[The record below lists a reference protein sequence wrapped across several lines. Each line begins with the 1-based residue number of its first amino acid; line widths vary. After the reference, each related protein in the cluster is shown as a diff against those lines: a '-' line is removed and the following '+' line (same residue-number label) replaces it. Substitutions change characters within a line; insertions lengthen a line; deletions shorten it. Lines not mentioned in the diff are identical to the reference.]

1 MRIKV
6 EQSLESGGASK
17 NKGED
22 DGEIELDI
30 QLKPLDGVRGL
41 VNTGGTCWFN
51 ASIKM
56 LAKCEALVTLFRDK
70 DSVASKNE
78 DTRSAFVLEM
88 QSLFNGLRDM
98 ADVDA
103 INPQELIVSLHP
115 LPITIPRTYFI

>member
-22 DGEIELDI
+22 DGEIELDV
-30 QLKPLDGVRGL
+30 QSKPLDGVRGL
-41 VNTGGTCWFN
+41 VNTGETCWFN

-78 DTRSAFVLEM
+78 DTRSAFVREI
-88 QSLFNGLRDM
+88 QTLFNSLRDM
-98 ADVDA
+98 ADIDA